1 MEAVYLRNFLAVC
14 VAVVSDGVFVMPELL
29 PCPYPKHSIE
39 QLDWLRQRAELELP
53 LFHPHDCRRV
63 VVCRKTLDE
72 ICNVIRL
79 EHECRMAANQA
90 EADRLAKKKRRVK
103 PKARHGGKI
112 LPK

>member
-1 MEAVYLRNFLAVC
+1 
-14 VAVVSDGVFVMPELL
+14 MPELL

-39 QLDWLRQRAELELP
+39 QLNWLRQRAESELP
-53 LFHPHDCRRV
+53 LFHPEDCRRV

-79 EHECRMAANQA
+79 EHECRMVA
-90 EADRLAKKKRRVK
+90 EQSETDRLAKKKRQVK
-103 PKARHGGKI
+103 AKPRHGGKI